1 MALAYCR
8 PRRPLQLAWMVVA
21 AWRARTKARRC
32 RCIRTAAWMTV
43 AARVRRRC
51 LASLRAAMPRAPA
64 CSEHKHLGSGADGSA
79 ANQDHHDATPCFP

>member
-1 MALAYCR
+1 
-8 PRRPLQLAWMVVA
+8 
-21 AWRARTKARRC
+21 
-32 RCIRTAAWMTV
+32 MTV